1 MPASATAMTRRDD
14 SAISPGID
22 PSTGNDNV
30 PVQGPLLR
38 VGRILGARGVKG
50 EVRVHSDTA
59 DPRAIG
65 SYGPLYAQDG
75 RRMFSLTV
83 TGASAGTLNARIA
96 GIADR
101 DAAEALKGLD
111 LYLPR
116 AALPAP
122 AAEDYYHADLVG
134 LAAIHADGTAFGTV
148 VAVHDFGAG
157 DLLEIARA
165 GTTVL
170 IPFTQRAVPS
180 VDLAAGRLVVD
191 PPAGLLDTAK
201 PDGEEAP

>member
-1 MPASATAMTRRDD
+1 MPARATAMTRRDT
-14 SAISPGID
+14 SAIGPA
-22 PSTGNDNV
+22 TGNDNA

-75 RRMFSLTV
+75 RRCFSLTV
-83 TGASAGTLNARIA
+83 TSASAGTLNVRIA
-96 GIADR
+96 GIVDR

-122 AAEDYYHADLVG
+122 AAEEYYHADLVG

-191 PPAGLLDTAK
+191 PPAGLLDPAK
-201 PDGEEAP
+201 PDAEEAP